1 MKCIMEETIQS
12 YIFIPLKTATSATV
26 EQNLNEFIFLF
37 DRLDQLGYSL
47 QKVF

>member
-12 YIFIPLKTATSATV
+12 YIFIPLKTATV

-37 DRLDQLGYSL
+37 DRLDQSGYSL